1 MAQLKREETGQRN
14 IPETFKNTDMAKIYT
29 MAELAA
35 LSDEEYRAYMQ
46 EVFAEEKR
54 LSEWRTFR
62 DEVFAERDKVR
73 EEAREEGGEIKAIE
87 IAKRFLL
94 MGLSVD
100 DISRGTGL
108 SIDEVNSLKE
118 KVK

>member
-1 MAQLKREETGQRN
+1 
-14 IPETFKNTDMAKIYT
+14 MAKIYT
-29 MAELAA
+29 TAELAA

-73 EEAREEGGEIKAIE
+73 EEVREEARKEGGEIKAIE